1 MYLREVL
8 FEIPQKQTFKAGARL
23 NVLQEGNETLIDDEV
38 RYVPDES
45 HIGSSDFV
53 VIEECLLKVRKLDVV
68 EVPEGTLPKRQALEL
83 RAVERGVAYFGLG
96 DDEALA
102 ADITHVT

>member
-8 FEIPQKQTFKAGARL
+8 FEIPQKQTFEAGTRL

-38 RYVPDES
+38 WHVPDES
-45 HIGSSDFV
+45 HIGSSYLV
-53 VIEECLLKVRKLDVV
+53 VIEECLLKVWKLDVV
-68 EVPEGTLPKRQALEL
+68 EIPEGTLPEGQALEL

-96 DDEALA
+96 DDEAFA
-102 ADITHVT
+102 ADIAHVT